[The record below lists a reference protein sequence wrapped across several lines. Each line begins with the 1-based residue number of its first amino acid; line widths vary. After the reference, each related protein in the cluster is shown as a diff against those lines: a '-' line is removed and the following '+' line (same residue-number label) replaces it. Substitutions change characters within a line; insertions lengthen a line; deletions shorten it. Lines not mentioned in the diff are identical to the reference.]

1 MCRCYPHVVLSSPAQ
16 KEERRHHNFHINEV
30 LEVGL
35 LSCWFSPPSPLPS
48 CCQPSLP
55 VDGSSKVQHP
65 ALPLLGS
72 QERERGPGASAS
84 TLGIL
89 VVPQQGLQG
98 GKLRIKVLG
107 WESRAD
113 THWDAQKLLLFHGGE
128 PELLRLNQTPHFFT
142 QASVDVRILKLL
154 CFPISRTQPSASCR
168 IKCC

>member
-1 MCRCYPHVVLSSPAQ
+1 MP
-16 KEERRHHNFHINEV
+16 
-30 LEVGL
+30 L
-35 LSCWFSPPSPLPS
+35 LSTRCAQLTCPERGEKTPQFPYKRGLGGGFIILLVLPPIPTAQLL
-48 CCQPSLP
+48 QPSLP

-113 THWDAQKLLLFHGGE
+113 THWDAQSCSLL
-128 PELLRLNQTPHFFT
+128 
-142 QASVDVRILKLL
+142 SWW
-154 CFPISRTQPSASCR
+154 RT
-168 IKCC
+168 